1 MKQDSKIKIFVLS
14 LFFSFFILKSA
25 SLFAV
30 PASQIKVTG
39 IPNKSGEVKV
49 VVVNEGDSVVSLKTE
64 IKVEQ
69 KKSDIFETV
78 KDVHQLL
85 LRSSCR
91 AKVDSCVVLKPKET
105 LKTASWKMM
114 GDAQCDCEECWH
126 IPAGGYR
133 FVLTSCD
140 GKEVFKSSPFRVE
153 KSK

>member
-1 MKQDSKIKIFVLS
+1 MKQNPKIKIFVLS
-14 LFFSFFILKSA
+14 FFLSFFILKSA
-25 SLFAV
+25 SLFA
-30 PASQIKVTG
+30 ASDSQVKVMG
-39 IPNKSGEVKV
+39 VPNKNGEVEI
-49 VVVNEGDSVVSLKTE
+49 VVVNEGDSAVSLKTE

-78 KDVHQLL
+78 KDVQQLL

-91 AKVDSCVVLKPKET
+91 AKVDSCIVLKPRET
-105 LKTASWKMM
+105 LKSPSWKMM
-114 GDAQCDCEECWH
+114 GDSQCECEECWH

-140 GKEVFKSSPFRVE
+140 GKEAFKSSPFRVE